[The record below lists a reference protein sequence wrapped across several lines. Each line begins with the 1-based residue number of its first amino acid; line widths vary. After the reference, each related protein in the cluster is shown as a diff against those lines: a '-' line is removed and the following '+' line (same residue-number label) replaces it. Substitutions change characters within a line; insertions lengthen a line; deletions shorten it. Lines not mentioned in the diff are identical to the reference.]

1 MKAGRIILVVMLIA
15 LVGLIGWRA
24 QKAIQTK
31 KIEAAKPA
39 PVIIVPVEVT
49 RPSRQEIREI
59 IRSSG
64 GLQSAAEISIFSKVG
79 GKIANN
85 LVGMGS
91 SVAAGQVVSVVN
103 RDEVGYDYKP
113 YEVRSDAK
121 GVVARVLLNPGASVN
136 PSSPIMNLVDVD
148 TVKVVAAVDE
158 KKIRFIGV
166 GQVASVRLEA
176 YPGEVFSARVSII
189 SPVGNPVN
197 RTIDVELVMPNPS
210 HRLKP
215 GMYAEVEWVQSRRS
229 ALVVPLVSLVERNGR
244 KAVFL
249 GGEAEARLIPV
260 EAGAIVG
267 DMIEILSGLTGE
279 ERIVSVGAGQLNDK
293 DKIKI
298 VERPAAG
305 R

>member
-1 MKAGRIILVVMLIA
+1 MKAGRIILVVILIA

-24 QKAIQTK
+24 WKAVQAK
-31 KIEAAKPA
+31 KIEAARPA
-39 PVIIVPVEVT
+39 PVVIVPVEVT
-49 RPSRQEIREI
+49 RPSRREIREI

-64 GLQSAAEISIFSKVG
+64 GLQSVAEVSIFSKVG

-85 LVGMGS
+85 LVSLGS
-91 SVAAGQVVSVVN
+91 SVAAGQIVSVVN
-103 RDEVGYDYKP
+103 RDEIGYDYKP

-166 GQVASVRLEA
+166 GQAASVRLEA

-197 RTIDVELVMPNPS
+197 RTIDVELVMPNPG

-215 GMYAEVEWVQSRRS
+215 GMYAEVEWVQSRRN
-229 ALVVPLVSLVERNGR
+229 ALVVPLASLVDRNGR

-249 GGEAEARLIPV
+249 AGEAEARLIPV

-279 ERIVSVGAGQLNDK
+279 ERIVSIGAGQLNDK

-305 R
+305 L